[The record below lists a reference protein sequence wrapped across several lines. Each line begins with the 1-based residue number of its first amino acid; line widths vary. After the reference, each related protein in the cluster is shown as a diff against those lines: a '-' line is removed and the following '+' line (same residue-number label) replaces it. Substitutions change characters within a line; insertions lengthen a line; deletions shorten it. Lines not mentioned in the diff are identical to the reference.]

1 MQYVSVQACLR
12 LTKQPVCW
20 HGPFADSISL
30 LKVGESDK
38 EMAGP
43 SGTNPFAAIID
54 EAEGTDKIEQ
64 LQSHENEEIYEK
76 AVSILETFFD
86 VEDGEVEN
94 LAPAVDANNT
104 YAFGAGAPAASGGA
118 FNFSTM
124 AQ

>member
-1 MQYVSVQACLR
+1 MWRSPLQ
-12 LTKQPVCW
+12 
-20 HGPFADSISL
+20 
-30 LKVGESDK
+30 VGESDK
-38 EMAGP
+38 EQAGP
-43 SGTNPFAAIID
+43 SGINPFATVID

-64 LQSHENEEIYEK
+64 LQSHTHEEIYEK

-104 YAFGAGAPAASGGA
+104 YAFGAGAAPASGGA

>member
-1 MQYVSVQACLR
+1 
-12 LTKQPVCW
+12 
-20 HGPFADSISL
+20 
-30 LKVGESDK
+30 
-38 EMAGP
+38 MAGP
-43 SGTNPFAAIID
+43 TGTNPFATVID

-64 LQSHENEEIYEK
+64 LQSHTHEEIYEK

-104 YAFGAGAPAASGGA
+104 YAFGAGPAAPASGGA
-118 FNFSTM
+118 FNFSSM

>member
-1 MQYVSVQACLR
+1 MWR
-12 LTKQPVCW
+12 LPLQ
-20 HGPFADSISL
+20 
-30 LKVGESDK
+30 VGESDK

-43 SGTNPFAAIID
+43 SGTNPFATVID

-64 LQSHENEEIYEK
+64 LQSHTHEEIYEK

-104 YAFGAGAPAASGGA
+104 YAFGAGAAPASGGA